1 MKTSKI
7 KQQMKQRE
15 FPQTKGANHPARW
28 GYVMGKY
35 SEVTGGWLAQAVKGT
50 ASVPTPGRE
59 GGSPAMEAEGSGE
72 EIRAIGGVSRQ
83 RHQFLRRQQSA

>member
-35 SEVTGGWLAQAVKGT
+35 SEVTGGGGT
-50 ASVPTPGRE
+50 ASIDGTRNGRSD
-59 GGSPAMEAEGSGE
+59 GGRTLSG
-72 EIRAIGGVSRQ
+72 
-83 RHQFLRRQQSA
+83 

>member
-15 FPQTKGANHPARW
+15 FPQTKAANHPARW

-50 ASVPTPGRE
+50 ASVPAPGRE
-59 GGSPAMEAEGSGE
+59 GGCVLGRLDDGDIVGWVTRTRTLIIGARIRRPAN
-72 EIRAIGGVSRQ
+72 
-83 RHQFLRRQQSA
+83 